1 MKSLLRI
8 TAIAAITTVS
18 AFGAGSGSA
27 GPAEQPAVKEK
38 SAAVKE
44 KSAAVRPVVKEESPA
59 VRAYNEG
66 VKLMQDKRFAQAQ
79 PKFEQAIKLDPD
91 FAEAYNSLAF
101 VLRKQGSANFPKS
114 LAYYNRAIELKPKLA
129 EAYMY
134 RGYLYPDG
142 TQRRCANGPRH
153 PQEAQRPAGK
163 RAGRVHANGQGR
175 GLSLRRSCQEAV
187 IQLFTDFRLPKKSQ
201 FHNSFHKS
209 RREHRLQRGVAAV
222 GAVAAN
228 RRLRSPVRAK
238 TRPRGLQKAAT
249 RFSWQCSR
257 RALGWDVCETACHG
271 DWPWPIF

>member
-1 MKSLLRI
+1 MVMKSLLRI

-91 FAEAYNSLAF
+91 FAEAYNNLAF

-114 LAYYNRAIELKPKLA
+114 LAYYNKAIELKPKLA

-134 RGYLYPDG
+134 RGVSI
-142 TQRRCANGPRH
+142 PRWDAKAMRKRTS
-153 PQEAQRPAGK
+153 PPSRSSTARWQKSWKSSCERARKRTIFTVRP
-163 RAGRVHANGQGR
+163 
-175 GLSLRRSCQEAV
+175 
-187 IQLFTDFRLPKKSQ
+187 
-201 FHNSFHKS
+201 
-209 RREHRLQRGVAAV
+209 
-222 GAVAAN
+222 
-228 RRLRSPVRAK
+228 LRSGKSVIYRFKTAAK
-238 TRPRGLQKAAT
+238 EAIP
-249 RFSWQCSR
+249 
-257 RALGWDVCETACHG
+257 
-271 DWPWPIF
+271 